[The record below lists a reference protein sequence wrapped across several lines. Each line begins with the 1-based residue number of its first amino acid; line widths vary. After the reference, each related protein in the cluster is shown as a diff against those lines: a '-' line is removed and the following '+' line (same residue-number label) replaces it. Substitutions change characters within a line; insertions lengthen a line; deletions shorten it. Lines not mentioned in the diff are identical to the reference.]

1 MRENPFR
8 DQAMAMGIEVC
19 GEGTEGLN
27 RDDRARPYISAVE
40 ELLKAF
46 KDALKSGLR
55 EKGKQGV
62 QQPPEAR
69 SRGWSAHG
77 FRSCCWV
84 DACRE
89 RRSSS
94 SLSFG

>member
-40 ELLKAF
+40 ELLKTF

-55 EKGKQGV
+55 EKGKQ
-62 QQPPEAR
+62 A
-69 SRGWSAHG
+69 A
-77 FRSCCWV
+77 F
-84 DACRE
+84 
-89 RRSSS
+89 
-94 SLSFG
+94 SFEKAAKYL